1 MLTGLLGLFL
11 FATSSSADD
20 WVRMR
25 PNSESFIISV
35 PKVFRRHEE
44 VGQQPWG
51 RHKTVIYSVE
61 HGFGSYA
68 VIYADYPPAFIE
80 KVDRNRLIDAQQ
92 ANLVPRARSEVLSA
106 EPIEIGGFVGR
117 EVAFEFDGGRRL
129 SVARIGVVG
138 NRLYTVMATTTRKGL
153 PRDDIL
159 RFLDSFELR

>member
-1 MLTGLLGLFL
+1 LLGLFFL
-11 FATSSSADD
+11 AAGSNADD

-44 VGQQPWG
+44 VGQQRWG

-68 VIYADYPPAFIE
+68 VIYADYPADFIQ
-80 KVDRNRLIDAQQ
+80 KIDRNLLFDAQQ
-92 ANLVPRARSEVLSA
+92 ANLVPRVRAKILSS
-106 EPIEIGGFVGR
+106 EPIEIGGFQAR

-129 SVARIGVVG
+129 SVARIAVVR